1 LTGVA
6 YLRCVSCYV
15 PLNSHLALR
24 LVGLAKGGTAMTLGD
39 LAGTRATPEQNGTEA
54 ALRRSTVSVVT
65 MLVGPQARV
74 RYVSQTL
81 QEVLGHQP
89 SAQLGRSAFDLV
101 DPDDVASAHSM
112 FAASLKQPG
121 VPVSV
126 TVRMRHLNGTS
137 RDMELTSTTLV
148 RDPVAPAVLL
158 TCLDATVSGETRENL
173 RELQNSYRTL
183 FKHSEENRKATLSLV
198 RAVTEGI
205 PELVYAKDH
214 EGRYLMMNSRA
225 ARIVGRN
232 AEELI
237 GKTDRELVDPA
248 TARHVEEQDR
258 DIMAT
263 GGTHTYHEALSVN
276 EGEPRDYVTTK
287 GPLLDE
293 QGAVVGVFGVSRDIT
308 ESKQAADAL
317 RRSQDQLAQAQQ
329 IAGVGSWDWEIAS
342 GAVTLSDELQRIYL
356 DDPHILQ
363 PTLEGFLEVVH
374 PDDRTAV
381 AQAITAAIDDKSA
394 FNLEHRIVRTDGVE
408 RLLLSAGE
416 AQCDETGAL
425 TRLVGTA
432 QDVTDRRRAE
442 KELNQEREFLR
453 AMLNSLTEG
462 IVACDAEGKLTMFNQ
477 AAREFHG
484 IGPAPIGPEGWAQR
498 YGLYRPDGQT
508 ELSRNDIPLFR
519 ALNGEI
525 VREAEMVIAH
535 DNGTRR
541 TLMVNGQ
548 AFYDDEGSKLGAVV
562 AMHDVTERRALQDR
576 LAHQALHDALTGL
589 PNRALFY
596 DRLEH
601 ALTRSDGGVAVLFM
615 DLDNLKVVNDSLGHT
630 AGDQLLIAL
639 AGRLRACLRPVDTV
653 ARLGGDE
660 FTILLEDVVDTGA
673 PTQLAEGIAELLRK
687 PFELFGRDV
696 YVSASIGVAV
706 SGPGKAH
713 PDDLLRRADVAMYK
727 AKDAGKGQHKLF
739 DDDMDE
745 EALSRLAGEGD
756 LRRAIDQGELR
767 LYYQPKVPLTSHR
780 GPIGMEALVRW
791 QHPQR
796 GLIAPEEFLPLA
808 EETGLIVDLGRWVLQ
823 EACRQCR
830 RWQESPV
837 HGEPLSICV
846 NLSAR
851 QFQGGQLVREVE
863 EALRT
868 ADLPPTSLMVE
879 ITESVMMQ
887 DVESAAATLR
897 TLRSQGV
904 EVAIDDFGIGYSS
917 LSYLYHFPVDS
928 LKIDRS
934 FVATLEST
942 MRTRSLVQGI
952 ISLGHAL
959 GLTVVAEGVETP
971 EQLTLLRAMG
981 CDKAQGYLFARP
993 LPAVEAAAA
1002 VAGLAGLV

>member
-1 LTGVA
+1 
-6 YLRCVSCYV
+6 
-15 PLNSHLALR
+15 
-24 LVGLAKGGTAMTLGD
+24 MTIGD
-39 LAGTRATPEQNGTEA
+39 LAGTRATPGEQNGTEA
-54 ALRRSTVSVVT
+54 ALRRPTVSIVT
-65 MLVGPQARV
+65 MLVGPEARV

-81 QEVLGHQP
+81 EDVLGHQP
-89 SAQLGRSAFDLV
+89 SAQLGRSAVDLV
-101 DPDDVASAHSM
+101 HPGDVALASSM
-112 FAASLKQPG
+112 LEASLKEPG
-121 VPVSV
+121 VPLSVS
-126 TVRMRHLNGTS
+126 VRMRHLDGTS
-137 RDMELTSTTLV
+137 RDMELTSTSLLS
-148 RDPVAPAVLL
+148 DPDAPAIVL
-158 TCLDATVSGETRENL
+158 TCVDATVSGEIKENL

-183 FKHSEENRKATLSLV
+183 FKRAEENRKATLSMV

-225 ARIVGRN
+225 ARLLGRN

-237 GKTDRELVDPA
+237 GKKIRELVDPA
-248 TARHVEEQDR
+248 TARHIEEQDR
-258 DIMAT
+258 EIVAT
-263 GGTHTYHEALSVN
+263 GATHTYHETLNVN
-276 EGEPRDYVTTK
+276 ESEPLDYVTTK

-308 ESKQAADAL
+308 ESKRAADAL
-317 RRSQDQLAQAQQ
+317 RRSEEQLAQAQQ
-329 IAGVGSWDWEIAS
+329 IAGLGSWDWEIAS
-342 GAVTLSDELQRIYL
+342 GAVTLSDELHRIFLNDQRV
-356 DDPHILQ
+356 LQ
-363 PTLEGFLEVVH
+363 PTLEGFLELVH
-374 PDDRTAV
+374 PDDRATV
-381 AQAITAAIDDKSA
+381 AQAIRAAIDDKSG
-394 FNLEHRIVRTDGVE
+394 FRLEHRIIRTDGVE
-408 RLLLSAGE
+408 RLLLSVGR
-416 AQCDETGAL
+416 AQCDKTGAL

-432 QDVTDRRRAE
+432 QDVTGRRRAE
-442 KELNQEREFLR
+442 KELIQEREFYR

-462 IVACDAEGKLTMFNQ
+462 IVACDAEGKLTMFNE
-477 AAREFHG
+477 AAHEFHG
-484 IGPAPIGPEGWAQR
+484 HDAAPIRPDGWAHR
-498 YGLYRPDGQT
+498 YGLYRSDGHM
-508 ELSRNDIPLFR
+508 ELATNDIPLFR
-519 ALNGEI
+519 ALNGEL
-525 VREAEMVIAH
+525 VRDAEMVIVH

-541 TLMVNGQ
+541 TLMANGQ
-548 AFYDDEGSKLGAVV
+548 AFYDDSGSKLGAVV

-601 ALTRSDGGVAVLFM
+601 ALTRAERGDGGVAVLFM

-639 AGRLRACLRPVDTV
+639 AGRLRGCLRPVDTV

-660 FTILLEDVVDTGA
+660 FTILLEDVVNSGA
-673 PTQLAEGIAELLRK
+673 PTRLAERIAEILRQ
-687 PFELFGRDV
+687 PFVLSGREV
-696 YVSASIGVAV
+696 YVSASIGIAL
-706 SGPGKAH
+706 SGTTKPH

-767 LYYQPKVPLTSHR
+767 LHYQPLVPLASHR

-823 EACRQCR
+823 EACRQGR

-868 ADLPPTSLMVE
+868 ADLPPTSLIVE

-897 TLRSQGV
+897 ILRSQGI

-917 LSYLYHFPVDS
+917 LSYLNHFPVDS

-934 FVATLEST
+934 FVSTLEFNT
-942 MRTRSLVQGI
+942 RTQSLVQGI

-959 GLTVVAEGVETP
+959 GLTVVAEGVETSN
-971 EQLTLLRAMG
+971 QLTRLRAMG
-981 CDKAQGYLFARP
+981 CDMAQGYLFGRP
-993 LPAVEAAAA
+993 LPADEAAAT
-1002 VAGLAGLV
+1002 VAGLTGLD

>member
-1 LTGVA
+1 
-6 YLRCVSCYV
+6 
-15 PLNSHLALR
+15 
-24 LVGLAKGGTAMTLGD
+24 MTIGD

-54 ALRRSTVSVVT
+54 ALRRPTVSIVT
-65 MLVGPQARV
+65 MLVGPEARV

-81 QEVLGHQP
+81 EDVLGHQP
-89 SAQLGRSAFDLV
+89 SAQLGRSAVDLV
-101 DPDDVASAHSM
+101 HPGDVALASAM
-112 FAASLKQPG
+112 LEASLKEPG
-121 VPVSV
+121 VPLSVS
-126 TVRMRHLNGTS
+126 VRMRHLDGTS
-137 RDMELTSTTLV
+137 RDMELTSTSLLS
-148 RDPVAPAVLL
+148 DPDAPAIVL
-158 TCLDATVSGETRENL
+158 TCVDATVSGEIKENL

-183 FKHSEENRKATLSLV
+183 FKRAEKNRKATLSMV

-225 ARIVGRN
+225 ARLLGRN

-237 GKTDRELVDPA
+237 GKTARELVDQV

-258 DIMAT
+258 AIMAT
-263 GGTHTYHEALSVN
+263 GGTHIYQETLNIN
-276 EGEPRDYVTTK
+276 ENEPRDFVTTK
-287 GPLLDE
+287 GPLLDDR
-293 QGAVVGVFGVSRDIT
+293 GVVVGVFGVSRDIT
-308 ESKQAADAL
+308 QSKRAAEAL
-317 RRSQDQLAQAQQ
+317 QRSQDQLAQAQQ
-329 IAGVGSWDWEIAS
+329 IAGLGSWDWDVAS
-342 GAVTLSDELQRIYL
+342 GAITLSAELHRIYRI
-356 DDPHILQ
+356 DPHTFQ
-363 PTLEGFLEVVH
+363 PTYENFFERIH
-374 PDDRTAV
+374 PDDRPAV
-381 AQAITAAIDDKSA
+381 AQAISAAIDDKSA
-394 FNLEHRIVRTDGVE
+394 FRLEHRIVRADGAE

-416 AQCDETGAL
+416 ALCDETGAL
-425 TRLVGTA
+425 TRMVGSA

-442 KELNQEREFLR
+442 KELNQEHEFLR

-589 PNRALFY
+589 PNRALFA
-596 DRLEH
+596 DRLGH
-601 ALTRSDGGVAVLFM
+601 ALTRVERGESGVAVLFM

-639 AGRLRACLRPVDTV
+639 AGRLRGCLRPVDTV

-660 FTILLEDVVDTGA
+660 FTILLEDVVDTEA
-673 PTQLAEGIAELLRK
+673 PTQLAERIAELLRE
-687 PFELFGRDV
+687 PFVLSGRDV
-696 YVSASIGVAV
+696 YVSASIGIAV
-706 SGPGKAH
+706 SVPAKTH

-727 AKDAGKGQHKLF
+727 AKDAGKAQHKLF
-739 DDDMDE
+739 DDEMDE
-745 EALSRLAGEGD
+745 EALSRLAGESD

-767 LYYQPKVPLTSHR
+767 LHYQPKIPLTSQR

-796 GLIAPEEFLPLA
+796 GLIAPGEFLPLA
-808 EETGLIVDLGRWVLQ
+808 EETGLIMDVGRWVLQ
-823 EACRQCR
+823 EACRQGG
-830 RWQESPV
+830 RWRESSI
-837 HGEPLSICV
+837 HGEPLTVCV

-851 QFQGGQLVREVE
+851 QFLGGQLVREVE
-863 EALRT
+863 EALRG
-868 ADLPPTSLMVE
+868 ADLPPERLMVE

-897 TLRSQGV
+897 TLRSQGI
-904 EVAIDDFGIGYSS
+904 EVAIDDFGVGYSS
-917 LSYLYHFPVDS
+917 LSYLHNFPVDC

-934 FVATLEST
+934 FVATLESAT
-942 MRTRSLVQGI
+942 RTRSLVQGI

-959 GLTVVAEGVETP
+959 GLTVVAEGVETL
-971 EQLTLLRAMG
+971 EQLTILRTMG

-993 LPAVEAAAA
+993 LPADEAA
-1002 VAGLAGLV
+1002 VAVADMPPWSSGAADR